1 MRGHDE
7 DAVVRVTAVDGP
19 VEGTLVAAAREE
31 ALLVSGR
38 ARVGIRVRVR
48 VRVRVGAR
56 VRIRFRARVRVRLG
70 LGHRLAHGAAARAN
84 DAGVPAQPGL
94 EQAGVLGCSQL
105 EQLVED
111 RVDAGRLRL
120 AARAARL
127 G

>member
-1 MRGHDE
+1 MAFGL
-7 DAVVRVTAVDGP
+7 GL
-19 VEGTLVAAAREE
+19 GFGFGFGLG
-31 ALLVSGR
+31 LG
-38 ARVGIRVRVR
+38 
-48 VRVRVGAR
+48 
-56 VRIRFRARVRVRLG
+56 LG

-94 EQAGVLGCSQL
+94 EQAGVLGRSQL